1 MNSPP
6 TNFIQLEI
14 LVTALC
20 VGTGMYCL
28 GRPSDELALHVALY
42 GRLGGEYSWVLHT
55 SALHYNYIALVWP
68 KTLKATV
75 EIKV

>member
-1 MNSPP
+1 
-6 TNFIQLEI
+6 
-14 LVTALC
+14 
-20 VGTGMYCL
+20 MYCL

-55 SALHYNYIALVWP
+55 GALHYNYTALVWL
-68 KTLKATV
+68 KTLKTAV

>member
-20 VGTGMYCL
+20 VVTCMYCL

-55 SALHYNYIALVWP
+55 SALHYNYIALV
-68 KTLKATV
+68 
-75 EIKV
+75 